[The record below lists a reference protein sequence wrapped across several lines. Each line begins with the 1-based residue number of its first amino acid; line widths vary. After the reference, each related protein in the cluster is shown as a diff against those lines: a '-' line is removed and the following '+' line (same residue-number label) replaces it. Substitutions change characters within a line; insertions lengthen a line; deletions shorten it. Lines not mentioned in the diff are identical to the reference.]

1 MIDVL
6 LNPMFDSRVTFLD
19 LPQWV
24 VIMGVGVAMN
34 VVGLVWLRRTTT
46 PERDYKSF
54 RATTRREPID
64 LLTRAALAAGIT
76 FVAVLGLVT
85 LLAR

>member
-1 MIDVL
+1 
-6 LNPMFDSRVTFLD
+6 
-19 LPQWV
+19 
-24 VIMGVGVAMN
+24 MN